1 MCRGCA
7 QRKYDSSL
15 IRPGWKQ
22 RELGNKPHLTL
33 CRAYWLQIVWVILHS
48 VRKRCVC
55 VCVRKRERWREN
67 FSQLIMNL
75 MHSNHWRNDAQV
87 SYSRARMHACGH
99 THTRARARTHT
110 HTLTVIHWQANG
122 YFPKEWLERSSKWDC
137 VDAGRRPGQRSRYP
151 QRIG

>member
-1 MCRGCA
+1 MTVAMCRGCA

-15 IRPGWKQ
+15 IGPGWKQ
-22 RELGNKPHLTL
+22 RELSNKPHLSL
-33 CRAYWLQIVWVILHS
+33 SCILIANR
-48 VRKRCVC
+48 VGYPPLRKKKVCVCVCVC
-55 VCVRKRERWREN
+55 VCVRKRERGREN

-87 SYSRARMHACGH
+87 SYSRARMH
-99 THTRARARTHT
+99 T

-137 VDAGRRPGQRSRYP
+137 VDSGRRPGQRSRYP